1 MKKSDKLDEFAKM
14 IARSVDEYPYLM
26 DVCVFCSHSEGKR
39 EKCRECCFFYGSRF
53 ELDRGKK

>member
-1 MKKSDKLDEFAKM
+1 MDKLDEFAKM
-14 IARSVDEYPYLM
+14 LSRSVDEYPYLM
-26 DVCVFCSHSEGKR
+26 DICIFCSHSEGDR